1 MVICLGILL
10 CMGMLFIISGK
21 EELPEEAAVPRG
33 QQIFYKAAYFLLK
46 LRNNSKRSAQYSE
59 FETGCLAQILT
70 VIVIGTAAT
79 ITIQFFFVEKS
90 SLLNGYEL
98 TRPEKGQGNKVQKL
112 QVDIG
117 EELQTEQ
124 MEIVLKEREYTQ
136 EEKQKF
142 LDEAMEMLP
151 KEILKENASP
161 DEVRGK
167 VGLPAKLANGKVSV
181 QWILTPS
188 DLLDGD
194 GNIIKDIS
202 EEGELLQ
209 LHADLNCDGLEGF
222 YECALRLFPP
232 EYSPEERLI
241 REVQKSVEA
250 ANEES
255 AQDSVMNLPREAGG
269 EMLIWSQKPKS
280 MTGICLAL
288 TAVAS
293 MAIWIGRNREM
304 QNRKESRS
312 RQMLLDYPTLL
323 FQLSMLLNAG
333 MTMQNAFFKMALDY
347 RNRKD
352 DRVRYAYEEMLTA
365 YYEMQSGVPEA
376 KAYENFGKRCGES
389 VYIKLGS
396 MLSGNL
402 QKGSQGLAKILQEEA
417 DFSMEE
423 RRQLAKKLGEEAG
436 TKLLLPMMLMLL
448 VVLVILMVPALLAF

>member
-1 MVICLGILL
+1 MTVCFVIFLCLGT
-10 CMGMLFIISGK
+10 LFIVSGK
-21 EELPEEAAVPRG
+21 EELPEEAAVPG
-33 QQIFYKAAYFLLK
+33 GMMIFYKAARFLLK
-46 LRNNSKRSAQYSE
+46 RQKNAKRSEQYSE
-59 FETGCLAQILT
+59 FETGRLAQVLL
-70 VIVIGTAAT
+70 VIVMGVTSAIAV
-79 ITIQFFFVEKS
+79 QFFLMGKS
-90 SLLNGYEL
+90 SLTNGYEL
-98 TRPEKGQGNKVQKL
+98 ARPEKGQGSRVQKL

-117 EELQTEQ
+117 QELQTEQ
-124 MEIVLKEREYTQ
+124 VEIVLKEREYTL

-142 LDEAMEMLP
+142 LDEAMKILP
-151 KEILKENASP
+151 EVILGENTSP

-167 VGLPAKLANGKVSV
+167 VQLPAKLAEGKVSV
-181 QWILTPS
+181 QWTFTPS
-188 DLLDGD
+188 DLLDAD
-194 GNIIKDIS
+194 GNIVEDIS
-202 EEGELLQ
+202 EKGELLQ
-209 LHADLNCDGLEGF
+209 LHADLNCDGLEGV

-232 EYSPEERLI
+232 EYSKKEKLI
-241 REVQKSVEA
+241 YEVQKSVKA

-255 AQDSVMNLPREAGG
+255 AQDSVMKLPKEAGG
-269 EMLIWSQKPKS
+269 ESLIWSQKPKS

-288 TAVAS
+288 TAAAS
-293 MAIWIGRNREM
+293 LAVWAGRSREM
-304 QNRKESRS
+304 QNKKEKRS

-347 RNRKD
+347 RNRRD
-352 DRVRYAYEEMLTA
+352 DRVRYAYEEMLAA